1 MHLHWKYRELVKII
15 VNAKSFDQ
23 VKNVALSLESESGG
37 VLVSVDRIS
46 KGYAVIVFR
55 GKDYQRP
62 STLRPKNLLTKRKAL
77 ARSIEMQ
84 RLEDLRNHVSTLE
97 TRVGKLRSEID
108 QMGVVRD
115 TGDEE
120 LYDKLDSTYSTEDE
134 ENEEESD
141 EDETYLETDDTYSD
155 GEDEDDD
162 ENERLIDSHHLETN
176 FPYDFQDQESEERED
191 HNPYAAAVNESRY
204 TS

>member
-1 MHLHWKYRELVKII
+1 MSHYLWNLRV
-15 VNAKSFDQ
+15 VVF
-23 VKNVALSLESESGG
+23 
-37 VLVSVDRIS
+37 LVSVDRIS
-46 KGYAVIVFR
+46 KGYVIIVFR

-77 ARSIEMQ
+77 ARSIEIQ
-84 RLEDLRNHVSTLE
+84 RLEDIRNHVSTLE

-108 QMGVVRD
+108 QMGVLRD

-155 GEDEDDD
+155 GEDEDEDDD
-162 ENERLIDSHHLETN
+162 ENEHSIDNHWLETN
-176 FPYDFQDQESEERED
+176 FPYDFQYQESEECED
-191 HNPYAAAVNESRY
+191 HDPYAAAVNESKY